1 MAEIS
6 STYQEK
12 VGMEQGGDR
21 FYMKEDGEMK
31 FFDTDFTGGQL
42 KGFANP
48 AFTKTIIINSAGVLS
63 ANGGS
68 APPVLPSNGG
78 LIILSIADA
87 ASNAS
92 ARLASG
98 KVGEVLTIITRGGGS
113 AGSVLILV
121 SGATSG
127 ISGVAVNGLM
137 SGALSSII
145 IHNSAASQAYIKLQ
159 CMDAGT
165 WEVVDI
171 NYLNVTLQAVA

>member
-6 STYQEK
+6 DTYQEK
-12 VGMEQGGDR
+12 VGMERGGDR
-21 FYMKEDGEMK
+21 FYMKSDGEFK
-31 FFDTDFTGGQL
+31 FYDTDFTGAQM
-42 KGFANP
+42 KGVVNSP
-48 AFTKTIIINSAGVLS
+48 LNKTIVINSAGVLS

-68 APPVLPSNGG
+68 APPVLPSNHG

-98 KVGEVLTIITRGGGS
+98 KAGEVLTIITRGGGS

-145 IHNSAASQAYIKLQ
+145 LHNSAASQAYIKLQ
-159 CMDAGT
+159 CITDGT